1 MRFYECLPHRKIKMA
16 ARGEIPGNKENNSDR
31 ARQFIKRTY

>member
-1 MRFYECLPHRKIKMA
+1 MRFYEGLPHRKITLA

-31 ARQFIKRTY
+31 GRQFIKCTY